1 MIEDIYNSLENQ
13 KVKIDNNCIN
23 FIKNFEEIQHF
34 VKSKSQKLQKIQ
46 KLQVNNFSE
55 NLQKKHS

>member
-1 MIEDIYNSLENQ
+1 MIEDIYKSLENQ

-23 FIKNFEEIQHF
+23 FIKNFEEIQDF
-34 VKSKSQKLQKIQ
+34 VKSKLQKLQKIQ

-55 NLQKKHS
+55 NLQEKHS

>member
-23 FIKNFEEIQHF
+23 FIKNFEEIQDF
-34 VKSKSQKLQKIQ
+34 IKSKSQKLQKIQ
-46 KLQVNNFSE
+46 KLKVNNFS
-55 NLQKKHS
+55 

>member
-1 MIEDIYNSLENQ
+1 VIEDIYNSLENQ

-23 FIKNFEEIQHF
+23 FIKNFVEIQNL
-34 VKSKSQKLQKIQ
+34 VRSKSQKLQKIQ
-46 KLQVNNFSE
+46 KLHVNTCSE